1 MVAFSRPITSY
12 NSPAFSFTLKQHA
25 NKIKLHMKFPDSCV
39 TTRTLPHTYT
49 FLKKHVP
56 SILKCQCF
64 NDDGLPFSEEVKH
77 TEIAHLFEHIL
88 LDQLCQEKSMEVD
101 AEYSGQTEWNWNKE
115 PVGNFKVTVGCS
127 KTEQKYLAIALNKTI
142 ALMEKLLKLPVLPNN
157 TLTA

>member
-12 NSPAFSFTLKQHA
+12 TSAAFSFTLKQHSA
-25 NKIKLHMKFPDSCV
+25 KIKLHMKFPGSYV
-39 TTRTLPHTYT
+39 TTRALPHTYT

-64 NDDGLPFSEEVKH
+64 NEEGLPFSEEVKH

-88 LDQLCQEKSMEVD
+88 LDQLCQVKSQDVD

-115 PVGNFKVTVGCS
+115 PVGNFKVIVGCA
-127 KTEQKYLAIALNKTI
+127 KTEEKYLAIALNKTI
-142 ALMEKLLKLPVLPNN
+142 ALMEKLLQPQISVAQ